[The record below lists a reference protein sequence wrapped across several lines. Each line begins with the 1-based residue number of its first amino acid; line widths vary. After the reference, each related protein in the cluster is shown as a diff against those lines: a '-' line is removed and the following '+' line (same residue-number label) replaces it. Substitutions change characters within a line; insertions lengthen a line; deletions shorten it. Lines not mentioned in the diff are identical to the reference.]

1 MDAPSVQELGVSL
14 QRFGIVNYAVFVL
27 MLLLSAA
34 IGVYYGFFSGK
45 VTADDYLMGG
55 RTMKIFPVAM
65 SLIASFFSGITL
77 LGTPTEMYLYGSQYI
92 YSGFSVLFMGIFM
105 SVAVLPVLHD
115 LRVTSAYEYLE
126 MRFNKYARLFGSV
139 LFVVGVIFWMPVA
152 IYVPALAFNQV
163 TGVNVHVI
171 TPVVCLVCIFYTCVG
186 GLRAVVWAD
195 VIQGFAMFGAMILVA
210 VKGTFDV
217 GGADVVWQ
225 RNLDSGRIESPN
237 LSVDPLERHTFLVLV
252 VGGLFQWTS
261 TSGIN
266 QSMMQR
272 YLCLPTLRHSRI
284 AISIFVAGSLTLI
297 MICCYCGLLIYA
309 TYYDCDPLT
318 TKLAAAKDQLL
329 PLMVMRTLGEYAGL
343 PGCFVAGVF
352 SAALSSM
359 STALNSMSAVVL
371 EDFFKTF
378 RKTPLTERQTNIVM
392 KSVVVIVGSVCVG
405 LVFVVEKMGSVLQM
419 STSLEAV
426 TGGPGL
432 GIFCMALF
440 LPWVNSTGML
450 VGGTAGLS
458 VMVWIVLGAQAATAT
473 GRITFPTKPL
483 TIEGCTYSFIA
494 RNSTTI
500 AQALPESDVFVLFR
514 LSYLWYACLG
524 CSVTLVVALVVSFI
538 TGANDIST
546 MDYRLLS
553 PVIRRFLPE
562 QKQQTI
568 STDLILASGYKTVE
582 LHVIP
587 KSVNGEDSAGQK
599 SW

>member
-1 MDAPSVQELGVSL
+1 MDSPSVQELGVSL
-14 QRFGIVNYAVFVL
+14 QRFGIVDYVVFVL
-27 MLLLSAA
+27 MLLMSAA

-55 RTMKIFPVAM
+55 RTMNTFPVAM

-77 LGTPTEMYLYGSQYI
+77 LGTPTELYLYGSQYI
-92 YSGFSVLFMGIFM
+92 YSGFSVLFMAAFM
-105 SVAVLPVLHD
+105 SVAVLPVLHE

-139 LFVVGVIFWMPVA
+139 LFVVGVIFWIPVV

-163 TGVNVHVI
+163 TGINVHVI

-186 GLRAVVWAD
+186 GLKAVVWTD
-195 VIQGFAMFGAMILVA
+195 VIQAFVMFGAMILVA
-210 VKGTFDV
+210 VKGTIDI

-252 VGGLFQWTS
+252 VGAFFQWTS

-266 QSMMQR
+266 QSMIQR
-272 YLCLPTLRHSRI
+272 YLSLPTMHQTRI
-284 AISIFVAGSLTLI
+284 AVCIFVVGSLTLI
-297 MICCYCGLLIYA
+297 GICCYCGLLIYA

-392 KSVVVIVGSVCVG
+392 KSVVVVVGSVCVG
-405 LVFVVEKMGSVLQM
+405 LVFVVEKLGSVLQM
-419 STSLEAV
+419 SMSLGAV
-426 TGGPGL
+426 TSGPGL

-440 LPWVNSTGML
+440 LPWVNTTGML
-450 VGGTAGLS
+450 VGGTAGLG
-458 VMVWIVLGAQAATAT
+458 VMVWIVMGAQAAIAT

-483 TIEGCTYSFIA
+483 TTEGCTYSFIA

-524 CSVTLVVALVVSFI
+524 CSVTLLVALVVSFM

-553 PVIRRFLPE
+553 PVIRRFLPQ

-568 STDLILASGYKTVE
+568 STDVILASGYKTVE

-587 KSVNGEDSAGQK
+587 KSVNGDDSAGQK